1 MDKKDNKKPKLRYEF
16 IEEKK
21 PKWKPI
27 VGAILIFLF
36 LMILGNFDYII
47 NDTQIIFMID
57 NNDFNSVT
65 INLFGILFIIL
76 VLLIIVFAIL
86 TIFVKK
92 GRVLY
97 IILMVLF
104 ALGIAAIIVFK
115 NPIKFLMIGRL
126 LWIL

>member
-104 ALGIAAIIVFK
+104 ALGITAIIIFK
-115 NPIKFLMIGRL
+115 NPIKFLMIRYL
-126 LWIL
+126 L

>member
-86 TIFVKK
+86 TIYVKK

-126 LWIL
+126 LWI

>member
-1 MDKKDNKKPKLRYEF
+1 MDKKDNKKPKIRYEF

-115 NPIKFLMIGRL
+115 NPIKFLMIRYL
-126 LWIL
+126 L